1 MEAEKKYN
9 LAQQLIVN
17 DLGIAGA
24 DLSINRLDKLQQWL
38 SEEVRLLLD
47 HDFQRLLNILYR
59 IDVSEKKTKKALT
72 GSNPADAIAGLIIER
87 ELQKVETRK
96 KYKDSI

>member
-1 MEAEKKYN
+1 MESENKYN

-17 DLGIAGA
+17 DLGIASA
-24 DLSINRLDKLQQWL
+24 DLSINRLDELKQWL

-59 IDVSEKKTKKALT
+59 IDVSEKKTSIALA
-72 GSNPADAIAGLIIER
+72 SDDPAQAIARLIIER
-87 ELQKVETRK
+87 ELQKVESRK
-96 KYKDSI
+96 KYRD